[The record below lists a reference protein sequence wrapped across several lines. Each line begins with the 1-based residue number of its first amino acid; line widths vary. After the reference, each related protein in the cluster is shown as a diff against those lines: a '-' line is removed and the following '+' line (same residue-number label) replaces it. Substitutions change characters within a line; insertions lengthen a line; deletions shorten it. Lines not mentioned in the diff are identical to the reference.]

1 MSFEE
6 SGDLNNEQVPERHE
20 RSDREKLNSGNM
32 GEITEVFNDRINNFQ
47 ESDLAPD
54 ANGRT
59 YDRFE
64 QKVWSVFPE
73 RDGSITDLKAGA
85 SKHLCGVSD

>member
-1 MSFEE
+1 MSFERPEDSQGEQGLE
-6 SGDLNNEQVPERHE
+6 SHE
-20 RSDREKLNSGNM
+20 RTAREKLNSGNM
-32 GEITEVFNDRINNFQ
+32 AEIKEVFDSRINQFQ

-54 ANGRT
+54 SNGRT
-59 YDRFE
+59 YDKFE